1 MGKLTL
7 AYAGEIGSFSCEA
20 AKKLKK
26 KNTNFL
32 PCGGIEKAI
41 LAFKNKKADMILL
54 PIHNT
59 INGPVKETIKLLA
72 RLGKNIEIIDSVV
85 LKIEMVLMAKKSM
98 PLKQIKKIATYE
110 VALKQCTKFLKKN
123 LKKVKIIDWPDM
135 ALAAKELSQGNK
147 KLPENETAII
157 GSLSA
162 AKLYKLKVIKRNVQN
177 IQPSK
182 NLTTFILIK

>member
-26 KNTNFL
+26 KNANFL
-32 PCGGIEKAI
+32 PCGGIEKTI
-41 LAFKNKKADMILL
+41 LAFKNKEADMALL
-54 PIHNT
+54 PVHNT
-59 INGPVKETIKLLA
+59 INGPVKGTIKLLA
-72 RLGKNIEIIDSVV
+72 RLGKNIEILDSVV

-123 LKKVKIIDWPDM
+123 FKKIKIIDWPDM
-135 ALAAKELSQGNK
+135 ALAAKELSLGNK

-157 GSLSA
+157 GPLSA
-162 AKLYKLKVIKRNVQN
+162 AKLYKLKIIKRNIQDVQS
-177 IQPSK
+177 SK